1 MMSEPPRRVAAEVV
15 GPSARISATLG
26 ADTLTLERPVPL
38 HVRIDLD
45 PGLHVYRAPVPEGF
59 VATEVEVS
67 APEGLAVDPP
77 RYPPAHP
84 FRVEGID
91 HEFAVMD
98 GRVEIT
104 VPLTLTAGAGPPL
117 RVAVSVRYQACDHRQ
132 CFIPRTETLH
142 LLLPRGSGERP
153 LRR

>member
-1 MMSEPPRRVAAEVV
+1 MTSEPTHRVAAEVA
-15 GPSARISATLG
+15 GLGARISATLG
-26 ADTLTLERPVPL
+26 ANALALGQPVPL

-59 VATEVEVS
+59 VATEVAVS
-67 APEGLAVDPP
+67 APAGLTVDPP

-98 GRVEIT
+98 GRVEIA
-104 VPLTLTAGAGPPL
+104 VPLTLTVAEGAPL
-117 RVAVSVRYQACDHRQ
+117 RVAVSVRYQACDDRQ

-142 LLLPRGSGERP
+142 LVLPRNGGARP